1 MSEVVQDP
9 VNTAAEL
16 QTSELTERRW
26 SVISFERCEASA
38 LSYSGAL
45 TLIDE
50 LEKRDIAGLCIVAD
64 EAAAR
69 LAA

>member
-1 MSEVVQDP
+1 MSEAVQDP
-9 VNTAAEL
+9 VNTVAEPH
-16 QTSELTERRW
+16 TSELTERRW

-38 LSYSGAL
+38 VSYPDAQAL
-45 TLIDE
+45 MDE
-50 LEKRDIAGLCIVAD
+50 LEKRGIAGLCIVAD